1 MLFRTTASIAAAL
14 SLAACATA
22 PGETAPP
29 TALEAA
35 SPPSAGVVASADPRA
50 TAAGEAMLE
59 KGGNAVDAALATM
72 IALTVVEPQSSGIGG
87 GGFILYGAP
96 DGTVE
101 SYDGRET
108 APAAATPAWF
118 LDTDGKPLPGREATI
133 SGLSVGVPGNI
144 AVAAKIHAEHGKLPW
159 SALFQ
164 PAITLARDGFVLNA
178 RLHSSLEGQIERAGH
193 TPEGRE
199 LFYAADGTPRSVGTR
214 IVQDDL
220 AQTLMRIAD
229 GGPDAFYE
237 GEPARALA
245 QTVATETPREPA
257 MTAADIAFYEAK
269 LRDPV
274 CGDYRGYKV
283 CGMGPPSSGGI
294 AVIGILEQ
302 LERFDL
308 AAMGPKSAQAWH
320 LFVEAQRLAYAD
332 RAIYTG
338 DADFVDVPTQ
348 GLIDP
353 GYLAGRSQLI
363 DPQQRAQ
370 SVEPGTPPGAP
381 EPTPAGEGYPESG
394 TTHFVAIGP
403 DGAMVSYTSTIEGAF
418 GSGLRFGGF
427 YLNNELTDFD
437 FAPLR
442 DGMLSA
448 NRVQGGK
455 RPRSSMAP
463 TIVYD
468 PQGEPFLALGAAGGT
483 TIPIQT
489 ARAIIGVIDFGLAL
503 EDALALPMIMGFGD
517 RVIVEKDSWFEDAI
531 PQFNALGH
539 ANVSTS
545 DFLFRTNGALRTP
558 DGWVAAYDPR
568 LDGLA
573 YDRHEDTTLLPSGNL
588 P

>member
-14 SLAACATA
+14 TLAACATVPQAAA
-22 PGETAPP
+22 PEWAR
-29 TALEAA
+29 AA
-35 SPPSAGVVASADPRA
+35 PPSAGVVASADPRA

-59 KGGNAVDAALATM
+59 KGGNAVDAAIATM

-87 GGFILYGAP
+87 GGFILLGHP
-96 DGTVE
+96 DGTVQ

-108 APAAATPAWF
+108 APAGATPAWF
-118 LDTDGKPLPGREATI
+118 LGQDGKPLPRGEATI

-159 SALFQ
+159 AALFQ
-164 PAITLARDGFVLNA
+164 PAIALARDGFVLNP
-178 RLHSSLEGQIERAGH
+178 RLHASLEGQLERAGH
-193 TPEGRE
+193 TDEGRA
-199 LFYAADGTPRSVGTR
+199 LFYERDETPRPVGTR
-214 IVQDDL
+214 IAQPEL
-220 AQTLMRIAD
+220 ARTLARIAD
-229 GGPDAFYE
+229 GGPEAFYAGDFAE
-237 GEPARALA
+237 GLA
-245 QTVATETPREPA
+245 GRIASQTPREPA
-257 MTAADIAFYEAK
+257 MTLADIESYEAR

-308 AAMGPKSAQAWH
+308 AALGPRSVQAWH

-338 DADFVDVPTQ
+338 DADFVDVPTR

-353 GYLAGRSQLI
+353 DYLASRAELI
-363 DPQQRAQ
+363 DPQQRTAT
-370 SVEPGTPPGAP
+370 VEPGTPPGAP
-381 EPTPAGEGYPESG
+381 EPTPAGEGWPESG
-394 TTHFVAIGP
+394 TTHFVTVGP
-403 DGAMVSYTSTIEGAF
+403 EGTMVSYTSTIEGAF

-437 FAPLR
+437 FAPVQ
-442 DGMLSA
+442 DGTLSA

-455 RPRSSMAP
+455 RPRSSMSP
-463 TIVYD
+463 TVVYD
-468 PQGEPFLALGAAGGT
+468 REGEPFLAVGAAGGT

-489 ARAIIGVIDFGLAL
+489 ARAIIGVIDFGLSL
-503 EDALALPMIMGFGD
+503 EDALALPMVMGFGD
-517 RVIVEKDSWFEDAI
+517 RVIVEKDSWLEDAGD
-531 PQFNALGH
+531 QWQALGH
-539 ANVSTS
+539 ANVSAT

-573 YDRHEDTTLLPSGNL
+573 YERHEDTTLLPSGRL

>member
-22 PGETAPP
+22 PEASAPP
-29 TALEAA
+29 ASLEA
-35 SPPSAGVVASADPRA
+35 SPPPSAGVVASADPRA

-87 GGFILYGAP
+87 GGFILLGLP
-96 DGTVE
+96 DGTVQ

-108 APAAATPAWF
+108 APAGATPAWF
-118 LDTDGKPLPGREATI
+118 LDDEGTPLPGREATI
-133 SGLSVGVPGNI
+133 SGLSIGVPGNI
-144 AVAAKIHAEHGKLPW
+144 AAAAKVHAEHGKLPW
-159 SALFQ
+159 RALFD
-164 PAITLARDGFVLNA
+164 PAIGLARDGFVLNA
-178 RLHSSLEGQIERAGH
+178 RLHSSLEGQVDRAGH
-193 TPEGRE
+193 TPEGRA
-199 LFYAADGTPRSVGTR
+199 LFYQPDGAPRPVGTR
-214 IVQDDL
+214 IVQGDL
-220 AQTLMRIAD
+220 AQTLMRIAQ

-245 QTVATETPREPA
+245 HTVASETPREGA
-257 MTAADIAFYEAK
+257 MTAADIASYEAK

-308 AAMGPKSAQAWH
+308 AALGPRSVEAWH

-353 GYLAGRSQLI
+353 HYLAGRARLI
-363 DPQQRAQ
+363 DQNKRTAE
-370 SVEPGTPPGAP
+370 VEPGTPPGAP
-381 EPTPAGEGYPESG
+381 EPAPAGESYPESG

-403 DGAMVSYTSTIEGAF
+403 DGTMVSYTSTIEGAF

-437 FAPLR
+437 FAPVE
-442 DGMLSA
+442 DGMLTA

-455 RPRSSMAP
+455 RPRSSMSP
-463 TIVYD
+463 TVIYD
-468 PQGEPFLALGAAGGT
+468 REGKPFLALGAAGGT

-489 ARAIIGVIDFGLAL
+489 ARAIIGVIDFGLSL
-503 EDALALPMIMGFGD
+503 EDALALPMVMGFGD
-517 RVIVEKDSWFEDAI
+517 RVIVEKGSWLEEAQD
-531 PQFNALGH
+531 QWQALGH
-539 ANVSTS
+539 ANVSAT
-545 DFLFRTNGALRTP
+545 DFLFRTNGALRTR

-573 YDRHEDTTLLPSGNL
+573 YERHEDTTLLP
-588 P
+588 